1 MIKKYKLFLENAN
14 LDNSINDIKDIL
26 TELTDE
32 NLLYNVFTNDDGKIH
47 TEIMQDLDNDEVPF
61 TEEQFNIIKEILIS
75 VNKYVESNDYLVE
88 NIMLQYVYLS
98 KIETIVIKKIEDIS
112 IDCYNWQRNWRYML
126 YNIFIT
132 IKPTY

>member
-98 KIETIVIKKIEDIS
+98 KIETIVIKLWT
-112 IDCYNWQRNWRYML
+112 N
-126 YNIFIT
+126 
-132 IKPTY
+132 

>member
-32 NLLYNVFTNDDGKIH
+32 GRLCNVFTNDDSTICI
-47 TEIMQDLDNDEVPF
+47 EIMEDFDNDEVPF
-61 TEEQFNIIKEILIS
+61 TEEQFNAIKEVLIS
-75 VNKYVESNDYLVE
+75 VNKYIKSNDYFVE
-88 NIMLQYVYLS
+88 SIMLQYVHLS

-112 IDCYNWQRNWRYML
+112 IDVYNWQRNWRYLL